1 MQTYLEVQSFL
12 FPPINPVDQVHEK
25 QKVMETLL
33 EFFIRVPLE
42 VLFTKIRIDQE
53 MVWNGGIDHNV
64 DLGSRLNSP
73 LITGQ
78 GIDPTSMRLS
88 LLVNLIRRIGNAIS
102 RYGIATFHSVH

>member
-1 MQTYLEVQSFL
+1 M
-12 FPPINPVDQVHEK
+12 DQVHEK

-33 EFFIRVPLE
+33 EFYIRVPLG
-42 VLFTKIRIDQE
+42 VSFTKIRIDRG
-53 MVWNGGIDHNV
+53 MVWNRGIDHSI

-88 LLVNLIRRIGNAIS
+88 SLVNLIHRIGNAIS
-102 RYGIATFHSVH
+102 RYGIATLHPVH